1 MESASA
7 PARSDSGLDVQ
18 DIAVDEVLALKL
30 RYLRYP
36 AVTQV
41 ETDLALL
48 YKFGALGGR
57 TGTSANTY
65 MLVGDPGSGKTALLR
80 RFCLRHPM
88 RQEPERDVHPA
99 LYVEVPPK
107 TSRKA
112 LAERIL
118 AALGASV
125 PSNATEIKLTARAL
139 DHLREQGVRVLILD
153 EAQHLVIPE
162 KRRLNYEAA
171 DWVKGVANAGACA
184 VVLAGVPDAWE
195 AYLYNGQLRRRT
207 FGNRR
212 LSAFRRTHEREWRT
226 FCALLG
232 EFDKLL
238 PFSELS
244 GLGDELTALR
254 FHRQV
259 SGLVG
264 RLADFLV
271 VATIIGLERG
281 KLRLT
286 NEVLADAAQQLAD
299 ISDPDWVNP
308 FDMEETALM
317 DAAIEAEEGR
327 AVLAGVARP
336 TGVRRGKRSLTQ
348 RDVLG

>member
-1 MESASA
+1 MEGACNPAS
-7 PARSDSGLDVQ
+7 PDSRLDAQ
-18 DIAVDEVLALKL
+18 DPAVDTVLALKR
-30 RYLRYP
+30 RYLSYP
-36 AVTQV
+36 AVKQV

-48 YKFGALGGR
+48 YRFGPLGGK
-57 TGTSANTY
+57 TGTSTNTY
-65 MLVGDPGSGKTALLR
+65 MLVGESGSGKTALLR
-80 RFCLRHPM
+80 RFCLEHPM
-88 RQEPERDVHPA
+88 RQEPERDVHPV

-125 PSNATEIKLTARAL
+125 PSNATEIRLTARAI
-139 DHLREQGVRVLILD
+139 DHLKEQGVRVLILD

-212 LSAFRRTHEREWRT
+212 LSAFRRTDEHEWKT
-226 FCALLG
+226 FRALLSA
-232 EFDKLL
+232 FDKLL
-238 PFSELS
+238 PFPEPS

-254 FHRQV
+254 LHRQV

-271 VATIIGLERG
+271 IATIIGLERG
-281 KLRLT
+281 EPRLADG
-286 NEVLADAAQQLAD
+286 VLANVAQQLAD
-299 ISDPDWVNP
+299 ISDADWANP
-308 FDMEETALM
+308 FDMEEEALM

-327 AVLAGVARP
+327 AVLAGFARP
-336 TGVRRGKRSLTQ
+336 TGVRRGKRRLTQ